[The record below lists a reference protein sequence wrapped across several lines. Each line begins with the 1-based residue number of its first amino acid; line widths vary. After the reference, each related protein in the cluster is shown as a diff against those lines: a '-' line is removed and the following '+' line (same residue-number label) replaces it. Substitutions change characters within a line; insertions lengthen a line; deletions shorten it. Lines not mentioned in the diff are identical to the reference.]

1 MCMSKPSTN
10 LRLFVAIYP
19 PPEIQRWL
27 VNRLRKLTLPPHR
40 PSELEQVHMT
50 VQFIGDMLAPKLE
63 ATIES
68 VRRSASGLSPF
79 QLQPHTL
86 ISLPQQGAAR
96 LVAAECEAPPA
107 LLELQ
112 RRLAVRLADPKRRK
126 REDGFLA
133 HFTLCR
139 FSPQMIEPV
148 DWPIECEP
156 FPVARVMLMRSTLLP
171 TGARHEE
178 IVAVEL
184 G

>member
-1 MCMSKPSTN
+1 MSKPSTN
-10 LRLFVAIYP
+10 LRLFVGIYP

-27 VNRLRKLTLPPHR
+27 VNRLRKLTLPSHR

-50 VQFIGDMLAPKLE
+50 VQFIGDVAASQLE

-79 QLQPHTL
+79 QLQPHKL
-86 ISLPQQGAAR
+86 ISLPQRGAAR
-96 LVAAECEAPPA
+96 LVAAECEAPPV

-139 FSPQMIEPV
+139 FSPRMIEPI

-178 IVAVEL
+178 IAAVEL
-184 G
+184 T